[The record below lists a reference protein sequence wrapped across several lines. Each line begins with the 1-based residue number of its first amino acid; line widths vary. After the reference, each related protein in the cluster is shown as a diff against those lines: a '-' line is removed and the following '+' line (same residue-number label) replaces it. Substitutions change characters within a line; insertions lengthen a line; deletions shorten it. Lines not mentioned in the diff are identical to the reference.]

1 MFGLGKDKG
10 PKLVGA
16 KEKLI
21 KARMLKRGRLGD
33 HIESKSEGK
42 QPWGAAV
49 ALIFFISVGLAYVL
63 QIGAM
68 KSSGLSWHTG
78 MNGFDHLMFSS
89 GVPTVTGDPSQD
101 MFIVPLLRGTVF
113 FLVGGFLPVVTLL
126 WIRAIDRP
134 NMNPFIAF
142 WGVSIGV
149 FFVFF
154 FMRDVFGPVWD
165 DLMVVMSK

>member
-1 MFGLGKDKG
+1 MFGFGKEQG

-21 KARMLKRGRLGD
+21 KAKMLKRGRLGD
-33 HIESKSEGK
+33 HIESKGEGQK
-42 QPWGAAV
+42 PVAAAV
-49 ALIFFISVGLAYVL
+49 ALIFFLAVGLAYVL

-68 KSSGLSWHTG
+68 KSAGLNWHTG
-78 MNGFDHLMFSS
+78 MSGFDRLMFSA
-89 GVPTVTGDPSQD
+89 GVPSITGVSDQD

-113 FLVGGFLPVVTLL
+113 FLIGGFLPITTLL

-134 NMNPFIAF
+134 NMNPFVAF

>member
-1 MFGLGKDKG
+1 MFGLGKDQG

-16 KEKLI
+16 KEKI
-21 KARMLKRGRLGD
+21 MKAQMLKRGRLSD
-33 HIESKSEGK
+33 HISSKGEGK
-42 QPWGAAV
+42 KPWGAAV
-49 ALIFFISVGLAYVL
+49 GLIYLLSVALAYTL

-68 KSSGLSWHTG
+68 KTTGLNWHTG
-78 MNGFDHLMFSS
+78 MNGFDHLMFSA
-89 GVPTVTGDPSQD
+89 GVPTVTGDSGQD
-101 MFIVPLLRGTVF
+101 TILVPFLRGTIF
-113 FLVGGFLPVVTLL
+113 FLAGGFLPITTLL

-165 DLMVVMSK
+165 ELMIVMSK